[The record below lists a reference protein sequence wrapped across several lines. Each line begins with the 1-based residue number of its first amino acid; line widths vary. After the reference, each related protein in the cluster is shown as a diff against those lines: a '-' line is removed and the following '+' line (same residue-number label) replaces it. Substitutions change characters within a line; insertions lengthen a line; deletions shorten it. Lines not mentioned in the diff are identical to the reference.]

1 MVRTILIFLYIFT
14 YISLAES
21 HGILVQ
27 NLVGYHTF
35 GHMFFLEDGGEHNN
49 TIDRVLGLNAYPV
62 PAEDILKNFF
72 IFHYPFID
80 FFLQTKF
87 GIKTQVIPTD
97 NSPSIFWVSNFSVVK
112 NLVNLC

>member
-80 FFLQTKF
+80 FFYKPNSELRLKLFPRTTRLQF
-87 GIKTQVIPTD
+87 SGYP
-97 NSPSIFWVSNFSVVK
+97 IFQ
-112 NLVNLC
+112 L